1 MKRWTNL
8 PATVQKICLPNLM
21 EAHKETHHWCEKQ
34 EKLLKSWAERAAGY
48 RWLHNHARIH
58 YKKQNDWLAYPSI
71 IIASITGVGGFAVL
85 NPSGNEDVSVDTKNK
100 IMIIQYM
107 FAFLN
112 VLGGILTSISKF
124 SQSSTLADAHSLM
137 CVQYSKYYRNIDMEL
152 SLDTADRTSVI
163 DFVKK
168 CREEYDRLLDD
179 APDIPSISI
188 EAFNIEFPDR
198 VNKPDVCN
206 GLSIIVS
213 DDTNSQISSRNAVT
227 KWLGPIMS
235 MRRRS
240 RDAGSQDELHRME
253 SA

>member
-1 MKRWTNL
+1 
-8 PATVQKICLPNLM
+8 M
-21 EAHKETHHWCEKQ
+21 EAQKETHHWCDKQ
-34 EKLLKSWAERAAGY
+34 VKLLRSWAERAAGY

-58 YKKQNDWLAYPSI
+58 YKRQNDWLAYPSI

-85 NPSGNEDVSVDTKNK
+85 NPSGNESVSSDTKNK
-100 IMIIQYM
+100 IMIIQYF

-112 VLGGILTSISKF
+112 VLAGILTSISKF
-124 SQSSTLADAHSLM
+124 SQSSTLADSHSTM

-152 SLDTADRTSVI
+152 SLDEADRTCVV

-168 CREEYDRLLDD
+168 CREEYDRLLDE

-213 DDTNSQISSRNAVT
+213 DDTQSQISSKGLVS
-227 KWLGPIMS
+227 KWLGPLAS
-235 MRRRS
+235 VRRRS
-240 RDAGSQDELHRME
+240 RDNGSQDELHRME